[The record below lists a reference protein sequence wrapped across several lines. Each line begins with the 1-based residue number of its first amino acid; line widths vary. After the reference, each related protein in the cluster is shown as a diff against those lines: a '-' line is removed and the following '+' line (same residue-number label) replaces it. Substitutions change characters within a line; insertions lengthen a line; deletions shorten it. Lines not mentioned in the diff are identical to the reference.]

1 MFNVESKL
9 TCFVDAS
16 HGPPS
21 GNITTRHV
29 GDLGNITSNSNGV
42 AFVNITDTI
51 IDLYNATR
59 MILGRTMV
67 VHAMLDDG
75 GNTSNVGSNTTG

>member
-1 MFNVESKL
+1 MISIRYRL
-9 TCFVDAS
+9 ICLVDAS

-21 GNITTRHV
+21 GNIYTRHV

-42 AFVNITDTI
+42 ALVNINDTI

-59 MILGRTMV
+59 SILNRTMV
-67 VHAMLDDG
+67 VHSMYDDG
-75 GNTSNVGSNTTG
+75 GSTNNGTSATTG